1 MWEDAELFIA
11 ALGAVPDLINICILS
26 GKEMM
31 EQLRKYPPPL
41 LDGGVL
47 ARILERIDGKAL
59 GFTISAAFKLVH
71 RIYHAPGGPLKRSV
85 ADLLHRMSTGINQ
98 EGGES
103 LSSSLLPVLQPFL
116 QKQMR
121 YLGEE
126 ASKKGSETNKLVN
139 GLAGTL
145 EESLKKN
152 PDFKE
157 HVCRPFFEAFR
168 NAAEN

>member
-41 LDGGVL
+41 LDGVL

-71 RIYHAPGGPLKRSV
+71 RIYHAPGGPLKRLSLIHISLRKSPPPLLWRLNRLAEQTPVSV
-85 ADLLHRMSTGINQ
+85 L
-98 EGGES
+98 
-103 LSSSLLPVLQPFL
+103 
-116 QKQMR
+116 
-121 YLGEE
+121 
-126 ASKKGSETNKLVN
+126 
-139 GLAGTL
+139 
-145 EESLKKN
+145 
-152 PDFKE
+152 
-157 HVCRPFFEAFR
+157 
-168 NAAEN
+168 